1 MTIKIEQTIYEP
13 VPTGRYSAKIVDI
26 EETEAQFGP
35 QLKFTFEL
43 PPDEDGE
50 NRTIFGWCSKKFS
63 SKSKL
68 YGWTRAALGG
78 NSIDRSY
85 MFNSD
90 DLIGRKVTLSVT
102 EEQGELGI
110 VNKISSVIP
119 YVNKTSGQDKPT
131 QPPISEDW

>member
-26 EETEAQFGP
+26 EETEGQFGP